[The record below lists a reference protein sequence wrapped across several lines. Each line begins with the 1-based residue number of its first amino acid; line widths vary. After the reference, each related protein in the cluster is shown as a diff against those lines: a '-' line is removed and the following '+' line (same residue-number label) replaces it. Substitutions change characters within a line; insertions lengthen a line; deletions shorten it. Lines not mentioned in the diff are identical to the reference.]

1 MSSPARLAP
10 VLLAAAAALLVP
22 ACRQRGPEPVRI
34 AGRAIGARGE
44 PLADVRITLEI
55 SRGDTEDGA
64 ATERVETQTDARG
77 EFSISYQGHWRRASY
92 LLYARKPGYRELSVE
107 APETLSAPVTLKL
120 APATP

>member
-22 ACRQRGPEPVRI
+22 ACRQRGPAPVRI
-34 AGRAIGARGE
+34 AGRTIGARGE

-64 ATERVETQTDARG
+64 TERVETSTDARG

-107 APETLSAPVTLKL
+107 APETLASPATLKL
-120 APATP
+120 APAAP